1 MNTRRKQ
8 LLIYGAY
15 GYSGR
20 LIVASALRRGLK
32 PIVAGRDAAR
42 RRPWRVSLACP
53 IAPSISATPR
63 RHARALEG
71 IAVVLN
77 CAGPFTQ
84 TATPM
89 IAACLAE
96 RAHYLDIN
104 GEWRILD
111 AMGQRD
117 AEFTAAGIM
126 VMPSVGT
133 DVVPSDCLA
142 LHLKQRLPAAVN
154 LELSIQ
160 AMERLS
166 RGTINTFVESLGR
179 PSLVRRQGRLQE
191 VPSGADQR
199 IVDVDGQR
207 VRMLGLPWGDV
218 VTAWY
223 STRIPDI
230 AVFMKMPFGTRPF
243 LMLAGRTRPFW
254 QSALVQRWLKNIVQ
268 RLPEGPDDAA
278 LASGHADFVGAAT
291 DAQGRT
297 VSTHLRTPE
306 AYALTGET
314 AAECARRVLAG
325 EMQPGFRT
333 AAMVF
338 GADFIL
344 SFDGVT
350 RRDLS

>member
-1 MNTRRKQ
+1 MNTLGKQ

-20 LIVASALRRGLK
+20 LIVASAVRRGLK
-32 PIVAGRDAAR
+32 PIVAGRDAAKTEALAR
-42 RRPWRVSLACP
+42 RFGVSHRVFSV
-53 IAPSISATPR
+53 IDATATR
-63 RHARALEG
+63 QALDG
-71 IAVVLN
+71 VGVVIN

-84 TATPM
+84 TAPPM
-89 IAACLAE
+89 ISACIAHG
-96 RAHYLDIN
+96 AHYLDIN
-104 GEWRILD
+104 GEWRILE
-111 AMGQRD
+111 AMAQRD
-117 AEFTAAGIM
+117 AEFAAAGIM

-142 LHLKQRLPAAVN
+142 LHIKQRLPAAVS
-154 LELSIQ
+154 LELNIRALEQ
-160 AMERLS
+160 LT

-199 IVDVDGQR
+199 IVDVDGQH

-243 LMLAGRTRPFW
+243 LMLAGRTRGFW
-254 QSALVQRWLKNIVQ
+254 QSAPVQRWLKKIVQ

-278 LASGHADFVGAAT
+278 LANGRADFVGTAT
-291 DAQGRT
+291 DAQGHT

-306 AYALTGET
+306 GYALTGET

-325 EMQPGFRT
+325 EAQPGFRT

-344 SFDGVT
+344 SFDRVT
-350 RRDLS
+350 RRDLP

>member
-1 MNTRRKQ
+1 
-8 LLIYGAY
+8 
-15 GYSGR
+15 

-32 PIVAGRDAAR
+32 PIVAGRDAAKTEALAR
-42 RRPWRVSLACP
+42 KFGVS
-53 IAPSISATPR
+53 
-63 RHARALEG
+63 HRAFSLSDAQG
-71 IAVVLN
+71 THQALDGVGVVIN

-84 TATPM
+84 TAPPM
-89 IAACLAE
+89 ITACIAQG
-96 RAHYLDIN
+96 AHYLDIN
-104 GEWRILD
+104 GEWRILE
-111 AMGQRD
+111 AMAQRD
-117 AEFTAAGIM
+117 AEFAAAGIM

-142 LHLKQRLPAAVN
+142 LHLKQRLPAAVK

-166 RGTINTFVESLGR
+166 RGTINTFVESLGK

-243 LMLAGRTRPFW
+243 LMLAGRTGGFW
-254 QSALVQRWLKNIVQ
+254 QSAPVQRWLKRIVQ

-278 LASGHADFVGAAT
+278 LASGHADFVGIAT
-291 DAQGRT
+291 DAQGHTIR
-297 VSTHLRTPE
+297 THLRTPE
-306 AYALTGET
+306 GYALTGET
-314 AAECARRVLAG
+314 ASECARRVLAG
-325 EMQPGFRT
+325 EAQPGFRT
-333 AAMVF
+333 AAMGF
-338 GADFIL
+338 GADFI
-344 SFDGVT
+344 SAFDGGP
-350 RRDLS
+350 RHDLP

>member
-1 MNTRRKQ
+1 MNILGRQ

-32 PIVAGRDAAR
+32 PIVAGRDADKTEALAR
-42 RRPWRVSLACP
+42 KFGVSHRAFNL
-53 IAPSISATPR
+53 SDTTATR
-63 RHARALEG
+63 NALEG
-71 IAVVLN
+71 IAAVLN
-77 CAGPFTQ
+77 CAGPFTE

-89 IAACLAE
+89 IAACLAQGV
-96 RAHYLDIN
+96 HYLDIN
-104 GEWRILD
+104 GEWRILE

-117 AEFTAAGIM
+117 AEFAAAGIM

-142 LHLKQRLPAAVN
+142 VHLKQRLPAAVK
-154 LELSIQ
+154 LELSIR

-243 LMLAGRTRPFW
+243 LMLAGRTGGFW
-254 QSALVQRWLKNIVQ
+254 QSAPVQRWLKRIVQ

-278 LASGHADFVGAAT
+278 LASGHADFVGIAT
-291 DAQGRT
+291 DAQGRA

-306 AYALTGET
+306 GYALTGET
-314 AAECARRVLAG
+314 AAECARRILAG
-325 EMQPGFRT
+325 EVQPGFRT